1 MKTYQLSLSDNGPHF
16 EVVDQSTPGLGAHDV
31 LIDVQAWSLNYRDL
45 AMLGGGYPGNDKIVN
60 DPPLVP
66 LSDCAGIV
74 CAVGSDVTRV
84 AVGDRVS
91 PIFYQDW
98 MDGDLTAANVGATLG
113 GGVDGVMSEFFACS
127 EESVVKLPDYLSF
140 EEAATLPCACVTAWE
155 ALSLGDIN
163 ADQTVLMIGTG
174 GVSIFALQLV
184 VAKGAKAIVVSSS
197 DEKLA
202 RATSLGASHV
212 INYQTTPDW
221 HLEVLGLT
229 HGIGVDHVI
238 EVGGAGTYEKS
249 CIATK
254 FSGRVSLIG
263 VLTGYP
269 EQNPSPYLAMAKRLT
284 VQGIA
289 VGSRDRFESLL
300 QVMDGAQIHPVIDRR
315 FDFAQ
320 LPEAM
325 QYLGSAQHV
334 GKVVLTK

>member
-1 MKTYQLSLSDNGPHF
+1 MKTFQLSLSENGPQF
-16 EVVDQSTPGLGAHDV
+16 NIVEQSQPALGAHDV

-45 AMLGGGYPGNDKIVN
+45 AMLGGGYPGNDKIVK

-66 LSDCAGIV
+66 LSDCAGVV

-84 AVGDRVS
+84 VVGDRVS

-98 MDGDLTAANVGATLG
+98 FDGNLTATNVGSTLG
-113 GGVDGVMSEFFACS
+113 GGVDGVMSEFFSCS

-140 EEAATLPCACVTAWE
+140 EEAATLPCAGVTAWE
-155 ALSLGDIN
+155 ALSLGDIKP
-163 ADQTVLMIGTG
+163 DQTVLLIGTG

-184 VAKGAKAIVVSSS
+184 VAQGAKAIVISSS

-202 RATSLGASHV
+202 VATSMGASHT
-212 INYQTTPDW
+212 INYQATPDW
-221 HLEVLGLT
+221 HIEVLGLT
-229 HGIGVDHVI
+229 KGVGVDHVI

-254 FSGRVSLIG
+254 LSGRVSLIG

-269 EQNPSPYLAMAKRLT
+269 EQNPSPYLVMAKRLT
-284 VQGIA
+284 LQGIA
-289 VGSRDRFESLL
+289 VGSRERFESLL
-300 QVMDGAQIHPVIDRR
+300 QVMDEGHIHPVIDRHFG
-315 FDFAQ
+315 FDQ
-320 LPEAM
+320 LPMAM
-325 QYLGSAQHV
+325 QYLSSAQHV